1 MKCTYTVAGLGR
13 VTLTDKEFL
22 ASGGEAQIFVKDG
35 TAYKIYHDPK
45 DIIPTAKLKELQAIK
60 SANVL
65 KPENVIYDP
74 SGVPVGVTMVYK
86 KDTVALCQLFTK
98 VFKARNGISNDRI
111 TALIE
116 FIQNI
121 VANEIHPA
129 DCLVVDMNELN
140 ILTSMDF
147 KTPFFIDVDSYQTP
161 SFRATALMESV
172 RDHLVHGNNW
182 TTDSDWYS
190 FAIIAFTL
198 WINIHPYRGSHP
210 DYKANDWQKRMED
223 GVSVFD
229 PKATIPAIC
238 NPFSVIPP
246 SHLDWLKRILLKN
259 ERGAPPRMG
268 AAATAGVAM
277 PAAFKIIA
285 SSDKF
290 AVSKVEEC
298 VENILGIFN
307 YIGINYMMG
316 TNAIHKGRAT
326 LPIEVAGYSK
336 VLMCEADS
344 VPVIAKLKNG
354 TAEFNDSQGKFI
366 GKIAA
371 KDMMYRNAC
380 IYTVNSEIL
389 TENTFVQ
396 YGDRIVHATRM
407 AGNVLGLATKVFDGV
422 IFQDLLGKAY
432 LTLPYQ
438 KGKCATFPA
447 KELDG
452 YRVLDARSEKN
463 ICGVMAE
470 RKGVYYL
477 FILTFNENYSSYT
490 LRVNKDVPYSDVNL
504 TVLPNGV
511 AVLATTTTCEIF
523 KDSSVKVIDNP
534 PFNSTTRLFNYSG
547 GIHYVDGRDIMAVNV
562 KR

>member
-1 MKCTYTVAGLGR
+1 MKLNLNVEGLGR
-13 VTLTDKEFL
+13 IVLTDKEFL
-22 ASGGEAQIFVKDG
+22 ASGGEGSVYVKDNL
-35 TAYKIYHDPK
+35 AYKLYHTPK
-45 DIIPTAKLKELQAIK
+45 DMMPKDKMVALSAIK
-60 SANVL
+60 AS
-65 KPENVIYDP
+65 NVIAPKYTLYDT
-74 SGVPVGVTMVYK
+74 SGVPVGYAMDYIEN
-86 KDTVALCQLFTK
+86 TVALCSLFTK
-98 VFKARNGISNDRI
+98 VFKLRNGISNDKV

-116 FIQNI
+116 KMQETVQEVHNAKCLI
-121 VANEIHPA
+121 V
-129 DCLVVDMNELN
+129 DLNELN
-140 ILTSMDF
+140 VIVDNKKF
-147 KTPFFIDVDSYQTP
+147 VVPYFIDTDSYQTQNH
-161 SFRATALMESV
+161 RATALMETV
-172 RDHLVHGNNW
+172 RDHSVKGNNW
-182 TTDSDWYS
+182 TELSDWYS
-190 FAIIAFTL
+190 FAVLIFQTYVG
-198 WINIHPYRGSHP
+198 IHPFRGSHP
-210 DYKANDWQKRMED
+210 DYKANDWQQRMED

-229 PKATIPAIC
+229 PKSTIPAIC

-246 SHLDWLKRILLKN
+246 SHLDWLKRIFLHN

-290 AVSKVEEC
+290 TVSKVEEC
-298 VENILGIFN
+298 VENIISIFN
-307 YIGINYMMG
+307 YIGVNYMIG

-344 VPVIAKLKNG
+344 VPVVAKLKNG
-354 TAEFNDSQGKFI
+354 TAEFNDDKGKFI

-438 KGKCATFPA
+438 KGKCATFPT

-470 RKGVYYL
+470 RKGIYYL
-477 FILTFNENYSSYT
+477 FIMTFNDNYSAYT

-547 GIHYVDGRDIMAVNV
+547 GIHYIDGRDIMAVNV